1 MSSAEWMDMM
11 GKTLAT
17 IGAAWLCV
25 LLALVLFDYVQNAI
39 NGLANVLFA
48 GWGSL
53 DIAFRSLPGIALV
66 VIGAPT
72 IPALSVI
79 SRPPTRSTA
88 RIEKQHYP
96 SHLPPIER
104 SP

>member
-25 LLALVLFDYVQNAI
+25 LLALVLFDYAQNAI

-48 GWGSL
+48 GWSLL
-53 DIAFRSLPGIALV
+53 DIAFLSLPGLVLV
-66 VIGAPT
+66 VIGTKIAK
-72 IPALSVI
+72 LF
-79 SRPPTRSTA
+79 
-88 RIEKQHYP
+88 
-96 SHLPPIER
+96 
-104 SP
+104 

>member
-39 NGLANVLFA
+39 NGVLFA
-48 GWGSL
+48 GWGLL
-53 DIAFRSLPGIALV
+53 DIAFLSLPGIALV
-66 VIGAPT
+66 VIGTKIAK
-72 IPALSVI
+72 LF
-79 SRPPTRSTA
+79 
-88 RIEKQHYP
+88 
-96 SHLPPIER
+96 
-104 SP
+104 